1 MSKFKTESGDT
12 INYKAKEITS
22 EVKNWEVKIDTEF
35 QKETM
40 YVTSTK
46 EGLEDAIVLKSEGNN
61 PEFRER
67 NKEAKRERIEREQKE
82 LEEKLEKEAKK
93 NK

>member
-22 EVKNWEVKIDTEF
+22 EVKNWEVEIDTEF
-35 QKETM
+35 TKDTIE
-40 YVTSTK
+40 VTATK
-46 EGLEDAIVLKSEGNN
+46 EGLESAILLKVEGKNRN
-61 PEFRER
+61 FRTR
-67 NKEAKRERIEREQKE
+67 NKKAESDRIEREQKE

-93 NK
+93 DK